1 MSLLFHCDL
10 VVFIVDIIEQIHDA
24 QPFSI
29 VIVMIMALVMSVVA
43 NRVLPVMTL
52 VPVIMPRRAIVM
64 YVDVF
69 GI

>member
-1 MSLLFHCDL
+1 
-10 VVFIVDIIEQIHDA
+10 
-24 QPFSI
+24 
-29 VIVMIMALVMSVVA
+29 MIMALVMSVVA

-52 VPVIMPRRAIVM
+52 VPVIMPRRTIVM